1 MLKRSFMTFILASF
15 VVAAGFAM
23 AQNADQ
29 QAPAQNEQAPPPG
42 GEGHGH
48 MRFDPEHR
56 TQMLTKQLKLNSD
69 QQAKVLDILKSEQS
83 QMESL
88 RSDTSVSQEDR
99 RSKMMDIHKASSD
112 QIRGLLDANQQK
124 KWDEMQS
131 RREQWQ
137 GHRGDM
143 QGTPPPPPSDSQP
156 K

>member
-1 MLKRSFMTFILASF
+1 MLKRSFMTLTLASL
-15 VVAAGFAM
+15 VVAASFAM

-29 QAPAQNEQAPPPG
+29 SAPAQNGGQQAPPG

-48 MRFDPEHR
+48 MRFDPER
-56 TQMLTKQLKLNSD
+56 RAQMLTKQLKLNSD
-69 QQAKVLDILKSEQS
+69 QQAKVLDVLKSEQS
-83 QMESL
+83 QMQSL
-88 RSDTSVSQEDR
+88 RSDTSVSQDDR

-143 QGTPPPPPSDSQP
+143 QGTPPPPSDSQP